1 MCWDQDD
8 GRLLWS
14 VKALMLEAVLNF
26 SARRQIAASDWFL
39 TGTDV
44 TLKVLFGENSERGDP
59 PGSPWGEKI
68 AEHFQ
73 QVDKWKSQRV

>member
-8 GRLLWS
+8 GRLLRS

-26 SARRQIAASDWFL
+26 TARRQIAASDWFL

-44 TLKVLFGENSERGDP
+44 TLKVLFGENSERCDP

-68 AEHFQ
+68 AEHFP